1 MKNVFNTNTRCSVD
15 GRKRYGNDKCGRK
28 SFLKRNKTRAF
39 SFENGVVWTGS
50 KGGEIRDTKNLNM
63 SRNIVSLLV
72 SRFSPRVINL
82 ARNKNICCKLR
93 KVVAKSKARVY
104 FEQQN
109 LDLLLGFHETRN
121 LSRDKSA
128 HTRS

>member
-1 MKNVFNTNTRCSVD
+1 M
-15 GRKRYGNDKCGRK
+15 
-28 SFLKRNKTRAF
+28 
-39 SFENGVVWTGS
+39 
-50 KGGEIRDTKNLNM
+50 RDTKNLNM